1 MCFPVTGHKHD
12 CGCSAC
18 LLRQEENRKWQ
29 RMLKN
34 PTLRKRLDAELAV
47 SNHAGWQDGYAE
59 AVKTAPRP
67 AVYRW

>member
-18 LLRQEENRKWQ
+18 LLRNEENRKWQ

-47 SNHAGWQDGYAE
+47 SKHAGWQHGYAE
-59 AVKTAPRP
+59 AVKAT
-67 AVYRW
+67 RWS